1 MQKQIDQIE
10 QINFLKSQLKLSV
23 LSSYLPLQL
32 IEEYKSSSPQKFRE
46 RLYPLDVILQTMLFQ
61 AISEDKS
68 EQNAVIFLSEYYKN
82 LREVHDEQESFLK
95 DNLKNQPK
103 RRGRPT
109 KHLVKIQK
117 SKLQDISI
125 NTASYN
131 ESKKRFPLE
140 LIIKIVENLQTPANK
155 DNLWNGH
162 RVFVADG
169 TNCDTVDNKELREYF
184 MPEDAHAK
192 ASLPIVK
199 IEGLVD
205 LQSGLIVA
213 LDINNYRSSEGRMLK
228 VLYSKIPK
236 GTIILGDD
244 LYSSYS
250 HLCYSQS
257 KGCDIIAQGKH
268 IRNDKIVRI
277 INSQDAI
284 VEWRI
289 YKRPSWFS
297 PEDFLPKTMNVR
309 RITYKNPKNPNK
321 ELYIYTTLTNELKYS
336 ANDIIALYVGRWD
349 IEIGFREIKKILKME
364 HLRGKTV
371 EMVKKEIYSH
381 WIAYNIIRLLMYKV
395 YTEKDANFF
404 SLREE
409 LQTEFAIY
417 QNKDYN
423 IDRVGRSYIRK
434 SPGRYGTYIK
444 EKEKKE
450 KTI

>member
-23 LSSYLPLQL
+23 LSNYLPLHL
-32 IEEYKSSSPQKFRE
+32 IDEYKANSSKKFRE
-46 RLYPLDVILQTMLFQ
+46 RLYPLELVLQTMLFQ
-61 AISEDKS
+61 AINEDKS
-68 EQNAVIFLSEYYKN
+68 EQNAVVFLSEYYRN
-82 LREVHDEQESFLK
+82 LRQKIHNQELLVSE
-95 DNLKNQPK
+95 NLKNQQK
-103 RRGRPT
+103 RRGRP
-109 KHLVKIQK
+109 KKNLVKTQK
-117 SKLQDISI
+117 SKLHEISI

-131 ESKKRFPLE
+131 EAKKRLPLE
-140 LIIKIVENLQTPANK
+140 LMKLIVENINIPSNK
-155 DNLWNGH
+155 NSLWNGH
-162 RVFVADG
+162 RVFIADG
-169 TNCDTVDNKELREYF
+169 TNCDTVDNKELRDYF
-184 MPEDAHAK
+184 LPNGINAR

-199 IEGLVD
+199 IEGLID
-205 LQSGLIVA
+205 LFSGMIVSIEI
-213 LDINNYRSSEGRMLK
+213 DDYSSSEARMLK
-228 VLYSKIPK
+228 ALYTKIPK
-236 GTIILGDD
+236 GTIIMVDD

-257 KGCDIIAQGKH
+257 KACDIIAQGKH

-284 VEWRI
+284 VEWKI

-297 PEDFLPKTMNVR
+297 PEDYLPKTMNVR
-309 RITYKNPKNPNK
+309 RITYKNPENPNK

-371 EMVKKEIYSH
+371 EMVKKEIYAH
-381 WIAYNIIRLLMYKV
+381 WIAYNIIRLLKYKV

-404 SLREE
+404 SLREA

-434 SPGRYGTYIK
+434 STGRYGTYIK

>member
-23 LSSYLPLQL
+23 LSNYLPLHL
-32 IEEYKSSSPQKFRE
+32 IDEYKSSSQTKFRE
-46 RLYPLDVILQTMLFQ
+46 RLYPLELVLQTMLYQ

-82 LREVHDEQESFLK
+82 LREKLNEQELLLL

-103 RRGRPT
+103 RRGRPK
-109 KHLVKIQK
+109 KHLVKTQK
-117 SKLQDISI
+117 SKLHEISV

-131 ESKKRFPLE
+131 ESKKRIPLE
-140 LIIKIVENLQTPANK
+140 LIKSIVENIDIPTN

-162 RVFVADG
+162 RVFIADG

-184 MPEDAHAK
+184 MPNGVNAK

-199 IEGLVD
+199 IEGLID
-205 LQSGLIVA
+205 FNSGMIIGMEI
-213 LDINNYRSSEGRMLK
+213 DNFRSSESRMLK

-236 GTIILGDD
+236 GTVILGDD

-250 HLCYSQS
+250 HFCFC
-257 KGCDIIAQGKH
+257 KNNGCEIIAQGKH
-268 IRNDKIVRI
+268 YRKDKIIRV
-277 INSQDAI
+277 INTKDAI
-284 VEWRI
+284 VEWKI
-289 YKRPSWFS
+289 LKRPAWFTS
-297 PEDFLPKTMNVR
+297 EDYLPKTMQVR
-309 RITYKNPKNPNK
+309 RISYKDPKYPQK
-321 ELYIYTTLTNELKYS
+321 ELDIYTTLTDETKYS

-371 EMVKKEIYSH
+371 EMVKKELYAH
-381 WIAYNIIRLLMYKV
+381 WIAYNLIRLLMYKV
-395 YTEKDANFF
+395 YTEENANFF

-409 LQTEFAIY
+409 LQTEYSIY

-423 IDRVGRSYIRK
+423 LDRLGRSCIRK
-434 SPGRYGTYIK
+434 SPGRYGASIK
-444 EKEKKE
+444 KKEAEKEAQ
-450 KTI
+450 